1 MATAHNAP
9 RQGTAKENEAWLRR
23 RRGQARG
30 PLALATTAGGIG
42 GLLLIP
48 QAWLLARAVDAV
60 TIEGKALADVWRW
73 LLPLLGVL
81 LLRAVANA
89 AADGMAAAGA
99 ARIKR
104 ALRAQL
110 FDRIAALGP
119 AWMHGQRSGEI
130 SGVLV
135 DGVDGVEKYFANYL
149 PQKTLAAFVP
159 LAVLAAVF
167 PKDWVS
173 GLILAI
179 TAPIVPLFMII
190 VGKGAESLNQRQWRR
205 LALLGAHF
213 FDVLEGLT
221 TLKLFNASRREA
233 ETIARI
239 SDDYRKTT
247 MEVLRVAFLS
257 SLVLEFFATLGVAMV
272 AVFIGFRLLTRHM
285 DFLPGFFALL
295 LAPEF
300 YRPLREMG
308 AQHHARSEAIGAAD
322 GLIPLLAP
330 EAAEGGDDKHPAPPA
345 VEPLRGEPLRIRF
358 EGVGFTHA
366 ESGQG
371 VQGISFTLAQGEC
384 VALVGPSGAGK
395 TTIGQLLMGFLEP
408 ACGRVLVNG
417 VDLRE
422 IDPAGWRARLGWMP
436 QRCTLFYGSVA
447 DNIRLGDPEASPD
460 AVAAA
465 AQAAEA
471 ADFIEALPAGFD
483 TGLGD
488 AGQGLSGGQIQRV
501 ALARLFLKHPDVL
514 VLDEATAA
522 LDRETAGRV
531 IRTLRRRCAE
541 SAMLFI
547 THDLEAARA
556 ADRVLVLEQGRI
568 VEAGAPAA
576 LAGRNGPYA
585 RVSALL
591 EEDAA

>member
-1 MATAHNAP
+1 MAAANFSP
-9 RQGTAKENEAWLRR
+9 RQGTAAENEAWLRR

-42 GLLLIP
+42 GILLIP

-60 TIEGKALADVWRW
+60 TIEGRALADVWRY
-73 LLPLLGVL
+73 LVPLLGVL
-81 LLRAVANA
+81 VLRAVANA
-89 AADGMAAAGA
+89 AADGMAAAAA

-119 AWMHGQRSGEI
+119 AWMRAQRSGEI

-135 DGVDGVEKYFANYL
+135 DGVEGVEKYFANYL
-149 PQKTLAAFVP
+149 PQRTLTAFVP
-159 LAVLAAVF
+159 LAILVAVF
-167 PKDWVS
+167 PKDWIS
-173 GLILAI
+173 GLILTI
-179 TAPIVPLFMII
+179 TAPILLLFMVI

-233 ETIARI
+233 DTIARI
-239 SDDYRKTT
+239 SDEYRETT

-257 SLVLEFFATLGVAMV
+257 SLVLEFFATIGVAMV
-272 AVFIGFRLLTRHM
+272 AVFIGFRLLTHHM

-308 AQHHARSEAIGAAD
+308 AQHHARGEAIGAAD
-322 GLIPLLAP
+322 GLIACLELAAP
-330 EAAEGGDDKHPAPPA
+330 EGADDRRRSAPA
-345 VEPLRGEPLRIRF
+345 GEPLRIRF
-358 EGVGFTHA
+358 EGVGFTYA
-366 ESGQG
+366 ESGVG
-371 VQGISFTLAQGEC
+371 VQDISFTLAQGEC

-395 TTIGQLLMGFLEP
+395 TTIGRLLMGFLEP
-408 ACGRVLVNG
+408 VCGRVLVNG
-417 VDLRE
+417 IDLSE
-422 IDPAGWRARLGWMP
+422 IDPAEWRARLGWMP
-436 QRCTLFYGSVA
+436 QRSTLFFGSVA
-447 DNIRLGDPEASPD
+447 ENIRLGDPAASPE

-465 AQAAEA
+465 AEAAAAAE
-471 ADFIEALPAGFD
+471 FIEALPDGFD
-483 TGLGD
+483 TRLGD

-522 LDRETAGRV
+522 LDRETAARV
-531 IRTLRRRCAE
+531 IRALRRRCAH

-547 THDLEAARA
+547 THDLEVALA
-556 ADRVLVLEQGRI
+556 ADRVLVLEDGRI
-568 VEAGAPAA
+568 VEAAMPDALSYGRLSAHLQERAA
-576 LAGRNGPYA
+576 
-585 RVSALL
+585 
-591 EEDAA
+591 